1 MARTS
6 LSQRV
11 IVNINMMDIR
21 RKMRKP
27 RKRQSQITLTRQS
40 GLRMIPSMYPVYI
53 NPSGSQNPVAS
64 YAGTHQVDTDIR
76 MKSSQIEHPGLTTR
90 QPVAPDP
97 EMVTPAMA
105 AASHIQHQTP
115 GKSSSKP
122 FDKPSDPRAPSH
134 RRMTG
139 IYRPS
144 GRPEIFNYN
153 GVEYVKNPD
162 GTWRR
167 YTGKGRDTP
176 SS

>member
-11 IVNINMMDIR
+11 VVNINMMDIR
-21 RKMRKP
+21 RKTRKP
-27 RKRQSQITLTRQS
+27 RKKQSQITLTRQS

-53 NPSGSQNPVAS
+53 NPSVSQNPVAS

-115 GKSSSKP
+115 APPSPRRKVTNPLTGQPVVVGPHALRNPFNTGYYDENLVVLPGKEELASNWVRK
-122 FDKPSDPRAPSH
+122 H
-134 RRMTG
+134 RRSN
-139 IYRPS
+139 R
-144 GRPEIFNYN
+144 
-153 GVEYVKNPD
+153 
-162 GTWRR
+162 
-167 YTGKGRDTP
+167 
-176 SS
+176 